1 MNGSHEE
8 RIDRRLPDVYTE
20 KHPDKLKKLKE
31 RSQRELH
38 PVERLIELSKKQ
50 KGKFPPN
57 PRFNLHVGRGIVL
70 DLAEIES
77 GEREVYIDF
86 DTRRQHVG
94 CIGTTGAGK
103 TRLMTYMAVQD
114 IFAGNSVLIVDP
126 KYDETLLATIIEAA
140 VLSGRLDEFLYFNP
154 VLPEISNRL
163 NLLYSYYIPDELVD
177 HVVAGV
183 RAKEEYF
190 ENVAYEVTLSIIM
203 GLYALAKARGEK
215 LNINFYEVKKWCS
228 YNSLAELKNS
238 LTYLT
243 NSSDSEVR
251 KIASDVVL
259 FIDQILSSPADFF
272 AKVSS
277 SLRTVL
283 TSLSASAIGDLI
295 GKASYNEF
303 LNRLETG
310 RRVIA
315 YCNTGVLLIRKA
327 SHVFGRILISM
338 IQSLIGRMLSAGKV
352 IDPPLVIY
360 LDEGHN
366 MIYRGID
373 ELFAKGRAA
382 NVLLNF
388 FTQSISSI
396 RAVAGDEYA
405 RVIMDNISTWIYF
418 RVNCEETAAYVEKN
432 LPRTKVYGK
441 RFSPGADGSLVILG
455 EEEVPLYNADRILR
469 LPNRR
474 FLLKLKDKFYVCNTP
489 DVSDPKLKIK
499 IPLRSIRGF
508 SGLIPAENQSLE
520 DGFRV
525 Q

>member
-1 MNGSHEE
+1 MNGNHEE
-8 RIDRRLPDVYTE
+8 RVNSGQLPAVYTE
-20 KHPDKLKKLKE
+20 QHPDRQKRTPGRK
-31 RSQRELH
+31 RPELP

-50 KGKFPPN
+50 KGRFPP
-57 PRFNLHVGRGIVL
+57 RHKFDLHVGRGIVL
-70 DLAEIES
+70 DVAEIES
-77 GEREVYIDF
+77 GEKDVYIDF
-86 DTRRQHVG
+86 DTRRQHLG
-94 CIGTTGAGK
+94 CIGTTGSGK

-114 IFAGNSVLIVDP
+114 IFAGNSVLVVDP
-126 KYDETLLATIIEAA
+126 KYDETLLASIIEAA

-154 VLPEISNRL
+154 ILPEISNKL

-183 RAKEEYF
+183 RAREEYF

-215 LNINFYEVKKWCS
+215 LNINFYEVKRWCS

-238 LTYLT
+238 LSYLT
-243 NSSDSEVR
+243 NSSDSEIR
-251 KIASDVVL
+251 RLASDTVL
-259 FIDQILSSPADFF
+259 FLDQILSSPADFF

-310 RRVIA
+310 KGVIA

-327 SHVFGRILISM
+327 SHVFARILISM
-338 IQSLIGRMLSAGKV
+338 IQSLIGRMLSAGKS

-366 MIYRGID
+366 MLYRGID

-382 NVLLNF
+382 NVILNF

-396 RAVAGDEYA
+396 KAVVGDDYA

-418 RVNCEETAAYVEKN
+418 RVNCEETAAFIEKN
-432 LPRTKVYGK
+432 LPHAKTYKK
-441 RFSPGADGSLVILG
+441 RFSPGAEGSLVILG
-455 EEEVPLYNADRILR
+455 EDEAPLYNADRILR

-474 FLLKLKDKFYVCNTP
+474 FLLKLKNKFYVCDTP
-489 DVSDPKLKIK
+489 EMRDPKLKIK
-499 IPLRSIRGF
+499 IPLESRKSFNVLR
-508 SGLIPAENQSLE
+508 ETQSLN
-520 DGFRV
+520 
-525 Q
+525 

>member
-1 MNGSHEE
+1 MDG
-8 RIDRRLPDVYTE
+8 D
-20 KHPDKLKKLKE
+20 LKE
-31 RSQRELH
+31 EKYLPVVYKEQPPKKKKIQAKQKNLP
-38 PVERLIELSKKQ
+38 PVEKLIEISKKQ
-50 KGKFPPN
+50 KNKFPPN
-57 PRFNLHVGRGIVL
+57 YKFDLHLGKGIVL
-70 DLAEIES
+70 NIIELES
-77 GEREVYIDF
+77 GEKDVYIDF
-86 DTRRQHVG
+86 NTRKQHLG

-103 TRLMTYMAVQD
+103 TRLMTYMALQD

-126 KYDETLLATIIEAA
+126 KFDESLLASVIEAA
-140 VLSGRLDEFLYFNP
+140 TLSGRLDDFLYFNP
-154 VLPEISNRL
+154 ILPEISNRL

-203 GLYALAKARGEK
+203 GLYALAKAKGEK
-215 LNINFYEVKKWCS
+215 LSINFYEVKKWCS

-238 LTYLT
+238 LSYLV
-243 NSSDSEVR
+243 NSNDDEVR
-251 KIASDVVL
+251 RLSKDVVL

-283 TSLSASAIGDLI
+283 TSLSASALGDLI
-295 GKASYNEF
+295 GKANYNEF
-303 LNRLETG
+303 LHRLETG
-310 RRVIA
+310 KGVIA

-327 SHVFGRILISM
+327 SHVFARILISM
-338 IQSLIGRMLSAGKV
+338 IQSLIGRILSAGKTLM
-352 IDPPLVIY
+352 PPLVIY
-360 LDEGHN
+360 LDEGQN
-366 MIYRGID
+366 VLYRGID

-396 RAVAGDEYA
+396 KAVAGDEYA

-418 RVNCEETAAYVEKN
+418 RVNCEETAKFIEKN
-432 LPRTKVYGK
+432 LPQSKIYKK
-441 RFSPGADGSLVILG
+441 RFSPGTDGSLVILG
-455 EEEVPLYNADRILR
+455 EDETPLYNADKILR

-474 FLLKLKDKFYVCNTP
+474 FLLKLKDRFYVCNTP
-489 DVSDPKLKIK
+489 DVKDPKLKIT
-499 IPLRSIRGF
+499 IPLDIGKGF
-508 SGLIPAENQSLE
+508 TPLLGLNNLNTYETQIQ
-520 DGFRV
+520 